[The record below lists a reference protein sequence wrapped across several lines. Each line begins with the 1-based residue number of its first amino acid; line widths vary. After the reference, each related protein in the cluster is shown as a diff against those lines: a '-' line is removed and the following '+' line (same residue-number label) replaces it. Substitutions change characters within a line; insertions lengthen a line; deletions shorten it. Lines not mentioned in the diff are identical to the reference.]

1 MSDHQ
6 VGRIPILTPEIHR
19 EVVSYITAGAF
30 DHIAARAAGL
40 SDRTF
45 TRYMERGRA
54 ADAWEPPE
62 DAHEFQGAEGRRAK
76 CEICGKT
83 RRVPH
88 GIPERPDEMFWLFW
102 RDVLEARAKARVVA
116 ETRVASENPLAWLR
130 MGPGRHKGDAD
141 PGWTD
146 RVEVVVDPPEETARR
161 IVERVAADLSMDPE
175 VVAKIAEGVAA
186 RL

>member
-1 MSDHQ
+1 MSEGQ
-6 VGRIPILTPEIHR
+6 VGRIPILTPEIHAN
-19 EVVSYITAGAF
+19 VVAYVAAGAF

-62 DAHEFQGAEGRRAK
+62 GAHEFAGTGAK
-76 CEICGKT
+76 CLECGKT
-83 RRVPH
+83 KRAAH
-88 GIPERPDEMFWLFW
+88 GIPARPDEMFWLFW
-102 RDVLEARAKARVVA
+102 RDVMQARAQARIVA

-130 MGPGRHKGDAD
+130 LGPGRHKGDAD
-141 PGWTD
+141 PGWTE

-161 IVERVAADLSMDPE
+161 IVERVSADLSMDPD